1 MLDHIVAQMN
11 ATLQPGDEP
20 FTLADAE
27 QHVRDY
33 NAWTDALKPVVC
45 DCGKW
50 HDFDKLNPADFKFE
64 LNCGNGTYTCRECL
78 AHRHRAERK
87 RKEVEYELLKL
98 EIEYFRDPIN
108 MFREFLKAGRP
119 LGTEVRS

>member
-1 MLDHIVAQMN
+1 MLEHILAQMN
-11 ATLQPGDEP
+11 ASLQPGDKP

-33 NAWTDALKPVVC
+33 NAWTDAHKPVVC

-50 HDFDKLNPADFKFE
+50 HDFKFE
-64 LNCGNGTYTCRECL
+64 LNCATGTYTCRECL
-78 AHRHRAERK
+78 AARHRAERK

-108 MFREFLKAGRP
+108 MFREFLKSGRP